1 MRYWLKVVEWRHDF
15 LKGKN
20 FMLKEFVRSK
30 VIGDAKHGYGLLITL
45 PSGDDVKYNSLFF
58 KLEKSE
64 KLCRLINRL
73 GVSECHIYD
82 VIEDSLP

>member
-1 MRYWLKVVEWRHDF
+1 
-15 LKGKN
+15 
-20 FMLKEFVRSK
+20 MLKEFVESK

-45 PSGDDVKYNSLFF
+45 PGGEYVKYNSLFF
-58 KLEKSE
+58 QLEKSE

-73 GVSECHIYD
+73 KVSECQIYD